1 METTHSLKKDGK
13 ITITIKMEFNR
24 KDISNH
30 DIKETEMDEI
40 QKCIE
45 YRLDGWVN
53 MFYDDLD
60 DYIVEELETIR
71 QK

>member
-13 ITITIKMEFNR
+13 ITITIKMDFN
-24 KDISNH
+24 KSDFSNH
-30 DIKETEMDEI
+30 NIKESELDKI

-53 MFYDDLD
+53 MFWDDVD
-60 DYIVEELETIR
+60 GYIEEELETIR